1 MNDRIGI
8 FFIEKDVWG
17 IGICHRYCDK
27 ICTDQ
32 SIKVMSTSPVT
43 PRGKTAFAP
52 VTPATSRVAVANAP
66 HPSPHYSTTRRHSL
80 YGVEDR
86 VVIDPGS
93 RIWKVGFSGE
103 GRPRDVFYAGGTS
116 GEPLWKLRR
125 AADPVERTEEDKL
138 LQVRLQ
144 NCLRSVFHE

>member
-1 MNDRIGI
+1 MP
-8 FFIEKDVWG
+8 
-17 IGICHRYCDK
+17 
-27 ICTDQ
+27 
-32 SIKVMSTSPVT
+32 TSPAT
-43 PRGKTAFAP
+43 PRGKTTFVPA
-52 VTPATSRVAVANAP
+52 TPATSRVAVVQNAP

-93 RIWKVGFSGE
+93 LIWKVGFSGE
-103 GRPRDVFYAGGTS
+103 GRPRDVFYAGGVR

-125 AADPVERTEEDKL
+125 AADPVERTEEVKL

-144 NCLRSVFHE
+144 DCLRSVFHE